1 MCGSPYNFIDITGA
15 VYSYLISKLHNICR
29 KYEFI
34 GVDLQSIKWKLA
46 RLRVRYQVNPR
57 RLWVRYMV
65 GLTIIFLL
73 IVTSHQSSLNVIK
86 TGTDDVYL
94 IKLSS
99 QQAVVS
105 QQLHLTVNQYRLRPT
120 DNIRAQLEGHIAS
133 FMKSHE
139 ILVLNIGGD
148 KDLQSLYFGEGDLD
162 KDSQLFIEQ
171 LKIFIGNRLSSRQAI
186 AAYYFI
192 NDFVPE
198 VLLDKLK
205 RSAFFHQQNADR
217 DFKALENLQYI
228 TLTLSAFIL
237 ILEFFVIFM
246 PAQKSVAR
254 TLDRLQRQKRTLRRA
269 RTELVNK
276 NEELNS
282 SYSEMEHAALH
293 DPLTGLANRRYLEQ
307 ELSKR
312 IQACAKLD
320 GSMAALHIDLDNFK
334 TINDT
339 LGHKAGDHLLKHA
352 ARIFTQQ
359 ARSTDFVS
367 RIGGDEFVILTDDQ
381 INEERAARIAQ
392 RLINAFARPV
402 MFEGDRLKVSAS
414 IGIDLFNP
422 KDKLASN
429 CVSDILSQADVALYM
444 AKEKGRNC
452 YEFFSYEQYQSY
464 LKDLVDQGKSINEKK

>member
-1 MCGSPYNFIDITGA
+1 M
-15 VYSYLISKLHNICR
+15 L
-29 KYEFI
+29 
-34 GVDLQSIKWKLA
+34 SIKWKLA

-57 RLWVRYMV
+57 RLWVRYLI

-73 IVTSHQSSLNVIK
+73 IVTSHQSSLNVIEA
-86 TGTDDVYL
+86 GTDDVYL

-120 DNIRAQLEGHIAS
+120 DNIRAQLEGQILS
-133 FMKSHE
+133 FVKSHD
-139 ILVLNIGGD
+139 ILASNSKAYPEL
-148 KDLQSLYFGEGDLD
+148 KSLYFGEGVGGELD
-162 KDSQLFIEQ
+162 KDARLLIEQ
-171 LKIFIGNRLSSRQAI
+171 LKIFTENRLSSREAI

-205 RSAFFHQQNADR
+205 QSVVLHQQKSENNL
-217 DFKALENLQYI
+217 KALKNLQYI
-228 TLTLSAFIL
+228 TLTLSAFVLL
-237 ILEFFVIFM
+237 IEFFVIFM
-246 PAQKSVAR
+246 PAQRSVAR
-254 TLDRLQRQKRTLRRA
+254 TFTRLQRQKRTLRRA
-269 RTELVNK
+269 RRELANK

-282 SYSEMEHAALH
+282 SYTEMEHAALH

-307 ELSKR
+307 ELSER
-312 IQACAKLD
+312 IDTYAKLD

-352 ARIFTQQ
+352 AHIFTNH

-367 RIGGDEFVILTDDQ
+367 RIGGDEFVILTDDH

-392 RLINAFARPV
+392 RLINAFAKPV
-402 MFEGDRLKVSAS
+402 MFEGDQLKVSAS
-414 IGIDLFNP
+414 IGIELFNP

-452 YEFFSYEQYQSY
+452 YEFFNYEQYQAY
-464 LKDLVDQGKSINEKK
+464 LEDLVNQGKSINEKK